1 MGNFRL
7 SPASS
12 PDETT
17 QQSVWANGLSGAVLL
32 LNARWFIRIRW
43 IVVILL
49 AGFGVAGAL
58 LDPQFLGR
66 FGFLPPGWWPLCLA
80 GTLALLNMGAI
91 WWVHHLSTRT
101 TWRGVA
107 ANIWFQITSDLV
119 ILTGLVYLIGS
130 TTTVVSFTYL
140 FHITMACIFFGR
152 RDSFIV
158 TLLSAMLFLAMVVAQ
173 CVGFIPRAG
182 ILVPG
187 ACGPTDVLPTAI
199 FAVPTVFVWLIVWY
213 LVSSLSNKVRQRDL
227 DLDAAN
233 HRLIRADEETNLQ
246 MLRVAHD
253 LKAPFSGIESSIQ
266 VLKQLHWDEMTAN
279 VRQLISKIDGRSANL
294 RARIG
299 DILMLG
305 SLRSAHE
312 EKRVVKQVYL
322 REMLEAVLL
331 DVKDQAEAKNISVVL
346 GTGRMSVL
354 GDQEQLK
361 ILFANL
367 VSNAIVYSH
376 DGGIVDIRLDDEATG
391 VRVSITDHGIGISD
405 QALPRIFEDF
415 YRTQEAA
422 AFNPSS
428 TGLGLAIVR
437 QVANNL
443 RLTVLV
449 ASEKDKGSVFQVVF
463 PPG

>member
-1 MGNFRL
+1 
-7 SPASS
+7 
-12 PDETT
+12 
-17 QQSVWANGLSGAVLL
+17 
-32 LNARWFIRIRW
+32 
-43 IVVILL
+43 
-49 AGFGVAGAL
+49 
-58 LDPQFLGR
+58 
-66 FGFLPPGWWPLCLA
+66 
-80 GTLALLNMGAI
+80 
-91 WWVHHLSTRT
+91 
-101 TWRGVA
+101 
-107 ANIWFQITSDLV
+107 WFQITSDLV

-158 TLLSAMLFLAMVVAQ
+158 TLLSALLFLTMVVAQ
-173 CVGFIPRAG
+173 CMGLIPRAG

-213 LVSSLSNKVRQRDL
+213 LVSSLSNKVRQRDR
-227 DLDAAN
+227 DLDTAN
-233 HRLIRADEETNLQ
+233 HRLIRADEEINLQ

-253 LKAPFSGIESSIQ
+253 LKAPFSGIESNIQ
-266 VLKQLHWDEMTAN
+266 VLKQLHWDEMTEN

-305 SLRSAHE
+305 SLRSAQE
-312 EKRVVKQVYL
+312 DKSVVKQVQL
-322 REMLEAVLL
+322 REMLEAVLS
-331 DVKDQAEAKNISVVL
+331 DVKGQAEAKNVSLVL
-346 GTGRMSVL
+346 GEGRMSVL

-376 DGGIVDIRLDDEATG
+376 EGGIVDIRLDDETTG
-391 VRVSITDHGIGISD
+391 VRVSITDNGIGISD

-415 YRTQEAA
+415 FRAQEAA
-422 AFNPSS
+422 TFNPSS

-443 RLTVLV
+443 RLKVFV
-449 ASEKDKGSVFQVVF
+449 ESEKDKGSVFQVVF